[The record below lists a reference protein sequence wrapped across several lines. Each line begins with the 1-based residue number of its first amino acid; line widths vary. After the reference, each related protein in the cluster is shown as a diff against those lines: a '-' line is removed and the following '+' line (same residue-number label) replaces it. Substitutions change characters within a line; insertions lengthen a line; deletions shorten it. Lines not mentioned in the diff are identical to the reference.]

1 MTCYTAD
8 FIVNKKLFFHMQ
20 YTQKIKEAIRVA
32 IRVHEIDQK
41 QKRKGKD
48 VPYITH
54 PLVVGLILARIS
66 KDEDVVVAGILHDTV
81 EDSVDEKKFTIG
93 MIKKRFGEE
102 VSKMVDDVTE
112 KNRHVPWLERK
123 KQNVRK
129 IATLPKNSLLIKAAD
144 TVANCT
150 ELISD
155 FRREGDDTFRRFNV
169 PKENLIEH
177 YVEIIEAIKKAWP
190 THPLRSDLDYHVSE
204 LRAMF

>member
-1 MTCYTAD
+1 
-8 FIVNKKLFFHMQ
+8 MQ

-32 IRVHEIDQK
+32 IRVHELDQK

-48 VPYITH
+48 VPYIIH
-54 PLVVGLILARIS
+54 PLVVGLILSRIS

-81 EDSVDEKKFTIG
+81 EDSVDTKKFTVG

-123 KQNVRK
+123 KQNVKK

-190 THPLRSDLDYHVSE
+190 NHPLRSDLDYHLSE
-204 LRAMF
+204 LRAMY

>member
-1 MTCYTAD
+1 
-8 FIVNKKLFFHMQ
+8 MQ
-20 YTQKIKEAIRVA
+20 YTQKIKESIRVA
-32 IRVHEIDQK
+32 IRVHELDQK

-48 VPYITH
+48 VPYVIH
-54 PLVVGLILARIS
+54 PLVVGLILSRIS

-81 EDSVDEKKFTIG
+81 EDSVDTKKVTVG

-123 KQNVRK
+123 KQNVKK

-190 THPLRSDLDYHVSE
+190 NHPLRSDLDYHLSE
-204 LRAMF
+204 LRAMY

>member
-1 MTCYTAD
+1 
-8 FIVNKKLFFHMQ
+8 MQ

-48 VPYITH
+48 IPYITH

-66 KDEDVVVAGILHDTV
+66 EDEDVVVAGILHDTV
-81 EDSVDEKKFTIG
+81 EDSVDEKKITIEI
-93 MIKKRFGEE
+93 IKERFGEE
-102 VSKMVDDVTE
+102 VSKMVEDVTE
-112 KNRHVPWLERK
+112 KNRHVPWFERK
-123 KQNVRK
+123 KQNLLK
-129 IATLPKNSLLIKAAD
+129 ISILSQNSLLIKAAD

-155 FRREGDDTFRRFNV
+155 FRREGDDTFHRFNV
-169 PKENLIEH
+169 PKENLIGH
-177 YVEIIEAIKKAWP
+177 YVEIIEEIQKAWP
-190 THPLRSDLDYHVSE
+190 AHPLRKDLDYHASE